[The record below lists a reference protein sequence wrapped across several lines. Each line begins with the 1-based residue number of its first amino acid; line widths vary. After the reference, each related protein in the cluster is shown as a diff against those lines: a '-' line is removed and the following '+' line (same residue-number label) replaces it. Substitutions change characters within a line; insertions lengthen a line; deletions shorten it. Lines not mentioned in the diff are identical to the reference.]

1 MKKAIKMVF
10 LNAYHRL
17 CAWHL
22 IRNAMFNIGVPEFFG
37 QFRKCMLG
45 DYDLSEF
52 QHKWVEM
59 IGAFGLHDNK
69 WVINYIIRERCGLK
83 HI

>member
-1 MKKAIKMVF
+1 MKKAIKRVF

-17 CAWHL
+17 CVWNL
-22 IRNAMFNIGVPEFFG
+22 IRNAMFNIGVPEFVG

-45 DYDLSEF
+45 DYDLSES
-52 QHKWVEM
+52 QHKWVET
-59 IGAFGLHDNK
+59 IGAFGLHDTSELF
-69 WVINYIIRERCGLK
+69 NYMKRERCGLK